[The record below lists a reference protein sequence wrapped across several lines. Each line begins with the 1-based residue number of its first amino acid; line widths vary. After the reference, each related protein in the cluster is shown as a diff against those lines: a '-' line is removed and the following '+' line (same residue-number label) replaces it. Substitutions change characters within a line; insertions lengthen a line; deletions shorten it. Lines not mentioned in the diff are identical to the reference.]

1 MAFDNGASGGRWSA
15 TTGQSQ
21 GRGGKRRAQA
31 RQRRRGTTGVARNFS
46 RMTSTFGTVGRPM
59 PRAASG
65 AGPFARGDAGSDSY
79 GSGAYGSGA
88 VAATANPDGTTT
100 LPPGWTYHD
109 GAWWQWN
116 PSARQWALAPDAPPV
131 YRPPVSD
138 ARPLTTNGVLDKT
151 LMLAAIAVVAGG
163 LAAVADLPV
172 GAFFVFLLAALG
184 VGLWAAFS
192 PRRARVLGPTFAILE
207 GAVLGAVSRA
217 YAATSSDIVPAAV
230 VGTTL
235 VFLGVLFAYRTG
247 LVRVGR
253 RFVLGTSIGGMGLLA
268 AMVIALFAGG
278 GNAGQGLVGLLIF
291 GVLYLVIAVADLFVD
306 FEMVR
311 QAEIAGVSA
320 EAEWYAAFTIIM
332 AVMMIYLALL
342 RILGGRR

>member
-1 MAFDNGASGGRWSA
+1 
-15 TTGQSQ
+15 
-21 GRGGKRRAQA
+21 
-31 RQRRRGTTGVARNFS
+31 
-46 RMTSTFGTVGRPM
+46 
-59 PRAASG
+59 
-65 AGPFARGDAGSDSY
+65 
-79 GSGAYGSGA
+79 
-88 VAATANPDGTTT
+88 
-100 LPPGWTYHD
+100 
-109 GAWWQWN
+109 
-116 PSARQWALAPDAPPV
+116 
-131 YRPPVSD
+131 VSD

-151 LMLAAIAVVAGG
+151 LMLAAVAVVAGG
-163 LAAVADLPV
+163 LAAVANLPV
-172 GAFFVFLLAALG
+172 GAFFVFLFAALG

-253 RFVLGTSIGGMGLLA
+253 RFVLGTGIGGMGLLA

-291 GVLYLVIAVADLFVD
+291 GVLYLIIAVADLFVD

-311 QAEIAGVSA
+311 QAEVAGVSA